1 MSCVLFNLQGAY
13 RFAVVFATAYLI
25 YHTLSRLSSTFFKF
39 FQTLFSAPSLATA
52 CILYHISSAL
62 SIPFFNFF
70 PELFQVSSSCSS
82 SIFHRLIADS
92 SVILTYLFTFVKHF
106 CITFLSFFD
115 YFQQISTYTHIST
128 AFPQPYPQFE
138 LCFLIKSLVFAPS
151 RTPVLT
157 FSDYKNTSPL

>member
-1 MSCVLFNLQGAY
+1 LSCVLFNLQGA
-13 RFAVVFATAYLI
+13 FAFR
-25 YHTLSRLSSTFFKF
+25 YHFRDSLFSISHSLAFVKYFFKF

-92 SVILTYLFTFVKHF
+92 SVILTYLFPFVKHF

-115 YFQQISTYTHIST
+115 YFHQNLTYPHIST
-128 AFPQPYPQFE
+128 AFPQPYPQFV
-138 LCFLIKSLVFAPS
+138 LIFCFISYVFHSGSGKQLPYNGL
-151 RTPVLT
+151 RIP
-157 FSDYKNTSPL
+157 